1 VLVAA
6 AACATSR
13 PPGGSFEKVST
24 ATLPHEARVFVLAP
38 PSWPRQAGRRY
49 PVLFFLHE
57 IYGSG
62 GSLASHGVAAELS
75 ARMRD
80 GRLPEFFVVAPSAP
94 AAWFSDSHDGRY
106 RYEKFLTEDLIAWVE
121 KRYPVIPASRARAVT
136 GISMGGYGAMK
147 IALKHPDLYGS
158 VSTLSGALI
167 PFDWSEDLPRYSWI
181 ARWSL
186 KRVFGKR
193 RDDNS
198 LAQNDVWSLLR
209 AARFAHSPF
218 RAHLM
223 AGREDDYR
231 LDQVAIQFG
240 SNLNDHGV
248 DATVVIEP
256 GRHDW
261 AYWRRGLLEI
271 AEWHGRQ
278 FAYD

>member
-1 VLVAA
+1 V
-6 AACATSR
+6 TSR
-13 PPGGSFEKVST
+13 LPGGSFEKVPT
-24 ATLPHEARVFVLAP
+24 ATLPREARVFVLTP

-75 ARMRD
+75 ARMQD

-94 AAWFSDSHDGRY
+94 ASWFSDSHDGRY
-106 RYEKFLTEDLIAWVE
+106 RYEEFLTEDLIAWVE
-121 KRYPVIPASRARAVT
+121 RRYPVIPASRARGMT

-158 VSTLSGALI
+158 VSALSGGLI

-209 AARFAHSPF
+209 AAQFAQSPF

-240 SNLNDHGV
+240 SNLNEHGV
-248 DATVVIEP
+248 AATVAIEP

-261 AYWRRGLLEI
+261 AYWRRGLIEI
-271 AEWHGRQ
+271 AEWHGKQ